1 MGFGKSTIKI
11 GKVVSGKTFEMSD
24 IDLASGTY
32 TLTEDMGDEFDV
44 KEGTETMLSLIKA
57 EPQSVFVAL

>member
-1 MGFGKSTIKI
+1 MSFGKDTMKI
-11 GKVVSGKTFEMSD
+11 GKVINGKTFEMSN

-32 TLTEDMGDEFDV
+32 TLTEDMGDEFGV
-44 KEGTETMLSLIKA
+44 EEGTETMRALIKA